1 MSFLA
6 LLTPHMK
13 GELNFSEITP
23 SMALHLIWPIT
34 VFISLNLNTISLTR
48 Q

>member
-6 LLTPHMK
+6 LLTPHLK

-23 SMALHLIWPIT
+23 SMALHLI
-34 VFISLNLNTISLTR
+34 
-48 Q
+48 